1 MRPRFGR
8 CVVSATIKAASGAGS
23 KLTERLGQKK
33 PALQHTLSLLDG
45 GKRQGAIRDLQEM
58 RRDVEQRSAAFRD
71 TTRILRE
78 CLVILA
84 QFRAKLDGAR

>member
-1 MRPRFGR
+1 M
-8 CVVSATIKAASGAGS
+8 SAAIKAASGAGAD
-23 KLTERLGQKK
+23 LTRAVGKK
-33 PALQHTLSLLDG
+33 GGGPYTLSLLDG

-58 RRDVEQRSAAFRD
+58 RRLTEDRSAAFRD

-84 QFRAKLDGAR
+84 ELRSKLEASR